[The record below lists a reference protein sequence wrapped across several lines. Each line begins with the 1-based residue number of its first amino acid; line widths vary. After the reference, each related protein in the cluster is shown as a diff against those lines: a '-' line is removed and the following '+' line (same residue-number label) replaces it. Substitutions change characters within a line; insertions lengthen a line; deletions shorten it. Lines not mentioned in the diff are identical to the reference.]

1 MPRILI
7 VEDEKDIADL
17 MALHLHKAGLETLI
31 SETGQAALEALD
43 QGPFDLL
50 LLDLMLPDIDGLEI
64 IKRLKLRPEHQS
76 LPIIVV
82 TAKGEEM
89 DRVLGLELGA
99 DDYVVKP
106 FSPRELVLRV
116 KAVLK
121 RARLPETS
129 EGIIHLEGLTID
141 ETRHQVLV
149 EGRPIKLT
157 ATEFRLLSTL
167 ARARGRVMTREVL
180 LDKVWGYHFEGYAR
194 TVDTHIRRLR
204 KKLGPSAELIE
215 TVWGVGYRF
224 RD

>member
-1 MPRILI
+1 MSRILI
-7 VEDEKDIADL
+7 VEDERDIADL
-17 MALHLHKAGLETLI
+17 EALHLQRAGFQTLLA
-31 SETGQAALEALD
+31 ETGQEALKHLEE
-43 QGPFDLL
+43 GEVDLII
-50 LLDLMLPDIDGLEI
+50 LDLMLPDMDGLEI
-64 IKRLKLRPEHQS
+64 IKRVRLRERLQR
-76 LPIIVV
+76 LPVIVV

-89 DRVLGLELGA
+89 DRILGLELGA

-121 RARLPETS
+121 RTGSPAET
-129 EGIIHLEGLTID
+129 EGIIRIDGLTID
-141 ETRHQVLV
+141 EERFQVLINGTPV
-149 EGRPIKLT
+149 KLT

-204 KKLGPSAELIE
+204 KKLGPMADYIE

-224 RD
+224 RE

>member
-1 MPRILI
+1 MSRILI
-7 VEDEKDIADL
+7 VEDERDIADL
-17 MALHLHKAGLETLI
+17 EAFHLQRAGFQTLLA
-31 SETGQAALEALD
+31 ETGQEALKHLEGGD
-43 QGPFDLL
+43 IDLII
-50 LLDLMLPDIDGLEI
+50 LDLMLPDMDGLEI
-64 IKRLKLRPEHQS
+64 IKRVRLRERLQR

-89 DRVLGLELGA
+89 DRILGLELGA

-106 FSPRELVLRV
+106 FTPRELVLRV

-121 RARLPETS
+121 RTGSREETG
-129 EGIIHLEGLTID
+129 GIIRIDGLTID
-141 ETRHQVLV
+141 EERFQVLINGTPV
-149 EGRPIKLT
+149 KLT

-204 KKLGPSAELIE
+204 KKLGPMADYIE

-224 RD
+224 RE